1 MQASESQETRIVLV
15 DDHPLVRRA
24 LRDILEKEPD
34 LRVPGFE
41 HYAALLQKVV
51 DRHCR

>member
-1 MQASESQETRIVLV
+1 MREGRSLVEQPERQMIRILLV

-34 LRVPGFE
+34 L
-41 HYAALLQKVV
+41 QVV
-51 DRHCR
+51 S